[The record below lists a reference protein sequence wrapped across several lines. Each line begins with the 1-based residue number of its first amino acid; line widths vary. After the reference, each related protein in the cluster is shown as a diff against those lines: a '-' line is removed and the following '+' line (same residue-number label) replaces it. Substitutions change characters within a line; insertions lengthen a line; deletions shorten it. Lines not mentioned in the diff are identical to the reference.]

1 MLIGLTYDLR
11 DEYLAMGFSDEET
24 AEFDRR
30 DTIDAL
36 ETAIQSA
43 GHTTDRIGNIWS
55 LTERL
60 ARGDRWDLVF
70 NIAEGL
76 YGLARESQVP
86 ALLDAYR
93 IPYVFSDPIVL
104 GVALHKA
111 MAKRLIRDLGVD
123 TPAFHVVETL
133 SDVNDVKLT
142 YPLFAKPVAEGT
154 SKGVSGKSK
163 IMTENEL
170 KAVCADLL
178 HEFRQPVLIEE
189 FLPGREFTV
198 GIVGTGETAR
208 ALGVMEVILLDKAE
222 KDVYSYEN
230 KESWRDRVTYRLAQD
245 DVARRTAET
254 ALRAWNGLG
263 CRDGGRVDMRVDRYG
278 NPSFIEVNPLAGLN
292 PEISDLPIL
301 CGLNGISYQS
311 LIASILES
319 AIARARLTPSTPPM
333 KRIP

>member
-1 MLIGLTYDLR
+1 MKIGLTYDLR

-36 ETAIQSA
+36 DAAIRAA
-43 GHTTDRIGNIWS
+43 GHSTDRIGNIWS

-111 MAKRLIRDLGVD
+111 MAKRLIRDLGVA
-123 TPAFHVVETL
+123 TPAFHVVESL
-133 SDVNDVKLT
+133 SDLDGVNLAF
-142 YPLFAKPVAEGT
+142 PLFAKPVAEGT

-163 IMTENEL
+163 ITSADEL
-170 KAVCADLL
+170 RSVCHDLL
-178 HEFRQPVLIEE
+178 HEFRQPVLVEE

-198 GIVGTGETAR
+198 GIVGTGDAAH
-208 ALGVMEVILLDKAE
+208 ALGVMEVILLEKAE

-230 KESWRDRVTYRLAQD
+230 KEGWRDRVTYRLADD

-254 ALRAWNGLG
+254 ALRAWIGLG
-263 CRDGGRVDMRVDRYG
+263 CRDGGRVDMRVDRHG
-278 NPSFIEVNPLAGLN
+278 TPSFIEVNPLAGLN

-301 CGLNGISYQS
+301 CGLRGITYQS
-311 LIASILES
+311 LIASILDS
-319 AIARARLTPSTPPM
+319 AIARTRTSSAASPKTSAP
-333 KRIP
+333 